1 MIVRRRIGLM
11 LLGLA
16 IAAGLAY
23 GFWPRPLWVE
33 AAVVVR
39 QPLRVTVEAEGKTRI
54 IDRYVLSAP
63 VAGYLRRVELDV
75 GDPIQRGQALLTID
89 PLPSEVLD
97 PRRRA
102 QAEARVAASEASLQ
116 AARETMAATQAE
128 ADYAKLEFE
137 RMTALCKQKC
147 VVTESERDRAEARA
161 RQTQAQRRSAQ
172 FAVEVARHEVEA
184 AQTALHHSAA
194 QPAGAAR
201 ETVVVRAPVDGQVLG
216 CQRQSEGVVEA
227 GAALLEVGDPRALE
241 VAVDVLSAD
250 AVRIQ
255 PGTPVVLERW
265 GGEQPLEG
273 VTRTVEPVGFT
284 KLSAL
289 GVEEQR
295 VWVIADLRSPAEAWS
310 RLGDGYRVE
319 ASFIVWQGEQVLQI
333 PASAL
338 FRLGE
343 GRAAF
348 AIENSRVRRRGV
360 EIGQRGGLKV
370 EIRSGLIEGERVVTH
385 PDDALQEGAAVRIR
399 IGR

>member
-1 MIVRRRIGLM
+1 MTVRRR
-11 LLGLA
+11 LGLILLTVA
-16 IAAGLAY
+16 IMVALGY

-33 AAVVVR
+33 AATVAR
-39 QPLRVTVEAEGKTRI
+39 RPLHATVEAEGKTRI
-54 IDRYVLSAP
+54 IDRYVISAP
-63 VAGYLRRVELDV
+63 VAGYLRRIELDV
-75 GDPIQRGQALLTID
+75 GDDVQKGRPLAMID

-116 AARETMAATQAE
+116 AAQQTATAARAE

-137 RMTALCKQKC
+137 RLTALCQKRC
-147 VVTESERDRAEARA
+147 VVTKDERDRAESRS
-161 RQTQAQRRSAQ
+161 RQTQAQLRSAQ

-184 AQTALHHSAA
+184 AETALHHSAA
-194 QPAGAAR
+194 QPGGAAQ
-201 ETVVVRAPVDGQVLG
+201 ETVIVRSPVDGRVLAR
-216 CQRQSEGVVEA
+216 QRQSEGIVEP

-241 VAVDVLSAD
+241 VAVDVLSPD

-255 PGTPVVLERW
+255 PGTPVILDRW

-273 VTRTVEPVGFT
+273 ITRSVEPVGFT

-319 ASFIVWQGEQVLQI
+319 GSFVVWQGERVLQI

-338 FRLGE
+338 FRQGE
-343 GRAAF
+343 GWAVF
-348 AIENSRVRRRGV
+348 VIENGQVRRRAV
-360 EIGQRGGLKV
+360 EIGQRGGLNV
-370 EIRSGLIEGERVVTH
+370 EIRSGLNEGERIVTH

-399 IGR
+399 VVQ